1 MAFKK
6 IGNINKLVLHIF
18 IHYNVNSSD
27 VPKKLISPYQFV
39 HHNTID
45 ILLLDIKKYLFSLI
59 LYDIFITNGVPSL
72 IFSFLQLNF

>member
-1 MAFKK
+1 MTFKK
-6 IGNINKLVLHIF
+6 FGNINKLMLHIF

-27 VPKKLISPYQFV
+27 VPKKLISPYHFV
-39 HHNTID
+39 QYNTID